1 MENTDRRDA
10 LESLE
15 QIKGAI
21 SIAISHASEPVM
33 ETVFKEDVLLYLR
46 KSLHDISVGIDVQ
59 ISSIKL
65 CSHELNSH
73 EKEQARE
80 ETSVEAGKRT
90 LSDPS

>member
-1 MENTDRRDA
+1 VENTDRRDA

-46 KSLHDISVGIDVQ
+46 KSLHDISVGVDVQ

-65 CSHELNSH
+65 HSHALNSH
-73 EKEQARE
+73 ETEREKED
-80 ETSVEAGKRT
+80 TSIEVEIRT
-90 LSDPS
+90 PSDPS